1 MKQSS
6 AAAARGA
13 DTQRDPARKH
23 LYPGTAPRSARRHA
37 PVPGPHIDV
46 TSGEPAQGERVG
58 AGWGETEVGVYSATG
73 YISSAPVTPFL
84 GPYRVCRPGQVCGG
98 SPRCVRGRWMW
109 FGFAPVLF
117 SRSCAEAES
126 PFTKNLR
133 DLISIWRV
141 RERISACWRA
151 ESFSVYVFIFIAWAE
166 CEDEKFRL
174 EPLDILKVR
183 NV

>member
-1 MKQSS
+1 M
-6 AAAARGA
+6 
-13 DTQRDPARKH
+13 
-23 LYPGTAPRSARRHA
+23 
-37 PVPGPHIDV
+37 
-46 TSGEPAQGERVG
+46 
-58 AGWGETEVGVYSATG
+58 
-73 YISSAPVTPFL
+73 
-84 GPYRVCRPGQVCGG
+84 
-98 SPRCVRGRWMW
+98 RGRWMW
-109 FGFAPVLF
+109 FVFAPVLF

-126 PFTKNLR
+126 PFTKKLR